1 MAREPETE
9 LSLEFFGPLDRSPGA
24 LPLYVQIAR
33 RLETAI
39 TVGDLVA
46 GTRLENEVAMAKRL
60 GLSRPTI
67 RQAIQVLVDKGL
79 LVRRRG
85 VGTQVIQRPVARP
98 VDLTSLYEDLEKS
111 GNPPSTVVLSHRV
124 EAADAE
130 AAERL
135 GVPAGTPSLHLR
147 RLRLVGA
154 TPLAV
159 LHNVLPARF
168 TDITAEE
175 LVNAGLYG
183 TLRARGVVFSVA
195 HQKIGAKA
203 ADAEEAG
210 LLEIDSGSPLL
221 TMNRTALD
229 HSGTIVEWGDH
240 CYRPDL
246 YSFETTL
253 VSR

>member
-9 LSLEFFGPLDRSPGA
+9 LPEEFFGPLDRSPGA
-24 LPLYVQIAR
+24 LPLYLQIAR
-33 RLETAI
+33 RLEGAI
-39 TVGDLVA
+39 AAGQLVA
-46 GTRLENEVAMAKRL
+46 GTRLENEVAMAKRI

-67 RQAIQVLVDKGL
+67 RQAIQDLVDKGL

-85 VGTQVIQRPVARP
+85 IGTQVIQRPVARP

-124 EAADAE
+124 EAADADC
-130 AAERL
+130 AERV
-135 GVPAGTPSLHLR
+135 GVPIGAPTLHLR
-147 RLRLVGA
+147 RLRLVGS
-154 TPLAV
+154 TPLAI

-168 TDITAEE
+168 TDISAEE
-175 LVNAGLYG
+175 LVGSGLYE

-195 HQKIGAKA
+195 QQSIGAKA
-203 ADAEEAG
+203 ANAEEAE

-229 HSGTIVEWGDH
+229 HSGGIVEWGDH

-246 YSFETTL
+246 YSFETTV

>member
-9 LSLEFFGPLDRSPGA
+9 LPAEFFGPLDRSPGA
-24 LPLYVQIAR
+24 MPLYVQIAR
-33 RLETAI
+33 KLEAAI
-39 TVGDLVA
+39 AAGTLVA
-46 GTRLENEVAMAKRL
+46 GTRLENEVAMAKRI

-67 RQAIQVLVDKGL
+67 RQAIQDLVDKGL

-85 VGTQVIQRPVARP
+85 IGTQVIQRPVARP

-130 AAERL
+130 AAEHL
-135 GVPAGTPSLHLR
+135 GVPIGTPSLHLQ
-147 RLRLVGA
+147 RLRLVGS

-159 LHNVLPARF
+159 LHNVLPAPF
-168 TDITAEE
+168 TDISAEE
-175 LVNAGLYG
+175 LVSTGLYE

-195 HQKIGAKA
+195 QQTIGAKA
-203 ADAEEAG
+203 ADSAEAE
-210 LLEIDSGSPLL
+210 LLEIETGSPLL

>member
-9 LSLEFFGPLDRSPGA
+9 LPAEFFGPLDRSPGA
-24 LPLYVQIAR
+24 VPLYVQIAR
-33 RLETAI
+33 RLEAAI
-39 TVGDLVA
+39 SSGQLIA
-46 GTRLENEVAMAKRL
+46 GTRLENEVAMAKRI
-60 GLSRPTI
+60 GLSRPTV
-67 RQAIQVLVDKGL
+67 RQAIQDLVDKGL

-85 VGTQVIQRPVARP
+85 IGTQVIQRPVARP

-111 GNPPSTVVLSHRV
+111 GNPPKTVVLSHRV
-124 EAADAE
+124 EAADADN
-130 AAERL
+130 AERL
-135 GVPAGTPSLHLR
+135 GVPIGSPSLHLR
-147 RLRLVGA
+147 RLRLVGS
-154 TPLAV
+154 TPLAI

-175 LVNAGLYG
+175 LVSSGLYE

-195 HQKIGAKA
+195 QQRIGAKA
-203 ADAEEAG
+203 ADAQEGE
-210 LLEIDSGSPLL
+210 LLEIETGAPLL
-221 TMNRTALD
+221 TMHRTAHD
-229 HSGTIVEWGDH
+229 HSGGIVEWGDH

>member
-9 LSLEFFGPLDRSPGA
+9 LPEEFFGPLDRSPGA
-24 LPLYVQIAR
+24 LPLYLQIAR
-33 RLETAI
+33 RLEGAI
-39 TVGDLVA
+39 AAGQLVA
-46 GTRLENEVAMAKRL
+46 GTRLENEVAMAKRI

-67 RQAIQVLVDKGL
+67 RQAIQDLVDKGL

-85 VGTQVIQRPVARP
+85 IGTQVIQRPVARP

-124 EAADAE
+124 VASDPET
-130 AAERL
+130 AERL
-135 GVPAGTPSLHLR
+135 GVPVGTPSLHLR
-147 RLRLVGA
+147 RLRLVGS

-159 LHNVLPARF
+159 LHNVLPAPF
-168 TDITAEE
+168 TDITSDE
-175 LVNAGLYG
+175 LVSTGLYEM
-183 TLRARGVVFSVA
+183 LRSRGVVFSIA
-195 HQKIGAKA
+195 QQRIGAKA
-203 ADAEEAG
+203 ADDTQAE
-210 LLEIDSGSPLL
+210 LLDIDPGSPLL

-229 HSGTIVEWGDH
+229 HSGDIIEWGDH